1 MSRFA
6 NKLVSRRCVLR
17 TEYRQVTAEVSEANE
32 VLEDAQGMP
41 SVADA
46 EEAWRLAKFFCKV
59 VRCQD
64 FERKS
69 GKGQL
74 YRVLQVSNSI
84 SQRVFIVC
92 YVYIYLATHLY
103 QCVSAN
109 DIAAQEQC
117 LLDRNCK
124 FDGSA
129 TVRLDVLDDHFSP
142 RAAACPRLFELK
154 LVRQKKRRRAL
165 STSRRH
171 NASHPV
177 WTFE

>member
-6 NKLVSRRCVLR
+6 NKLVSRRCGVLR

-74 YRVLQVSNSI
+74 HRVLQVSNSI

-92 YVYIYLATHLY
+92 YVVYIYIHICTSVY
-103 QCVSAN
+103 QPM
-109 DIAAQEQC
+109 
-117 LLDRNCK
+117 
-124 FDGSA
+124 
-129 TVRLDVLDDHFSP
+129 T
-142 RAAACPRLFELK
+142 
-154 LVRQKKRRRAL
+154 
-165 STSRRH
+165 
-171 NASHPV
+171 
-177 WTFE
+177 